1 MDFKELLQDNILLLQ
16 KLQDLGQSSL
26 FGAAAH
32 PLPAGSKLRD
42 VPDPLTWVSCFLAF
56 LAAKADQESRELA
69 AYGMIV
75 LQLARKHGGT
85 GWLLYDRQF
94 RQQRAAGATLPWTE
108 INSSL
113 MAATVLGNANGLQPR
128 SCPHCLLSDH
138 SREECA
144 LAPLEDPKATATPPV
159 GGRPSPTLRQ
169 PRRPAPYKLPDNS
182 YCRRFNR
189 GNCES
194 SNCRYEHTCAA
205 CHKPGHAEIHCW
217 DGEKGKGRAGDP
229 YRPPPKGTPPQ
240 SGKN

>member
-1 MDFKELLQDNILLLQ
+1 MEKIQKGSFVDFKELLQDNILLLQ

-42 VPDPLTWVSCFLAF
+42 VPDPLTWASCFLAF

-94 RQQRAAGATLPWTE
+94 WQQRAAGATLPWTE
-108 INSSL
+108 SNSSL

-144 LAPLEDPKATATPPV
+144 PAPLEDLKATATPPV
-159 GGRPSPTLRQ
+159 GGRPSPTLCQ
-169 PRRPAPYKLPDNS
+169 PRPLQ
-182 YCRRFNR
+182 
-189 GNCES
+189 
-194 SNCRYEHTCAA
+194 T
-205 CHKPGHAEIHCW
+205 
-217 DGEKGKGRAGDP
+217 
-229 YRPPPKGTPPQ
+229 
-240 SGKN
+240 SG